1 MNFFITLT
9 TNCDLQC
16 RYCYG
21 ECCDDFD
28 SYDDGLAVDYFLP
41 GKIVYSTEDLKKFL
55 SKDPDPMVIF
65 YGGEPLLEIPK
76 MKELMDSLPA
86 SRFLLHTNGTMLNR
100 VEPEY
105 LNQFHTISISI
116 DGDRELTDYY
126 RGNGIY
132 ERIINNVKMARAG
145 GYKGEFIARMTV
157 MENTDIYRQVLYLL
171 DNPDFSFDSVHWQL
185 NALFWRNDYRRR
197 DFSRWS
203 RENYDRGIKALVK
216 EWVRVMRDDGKVLRM
231 YPFVGVTYSLLK
243 GESMLLRCGAGW
255 AEYCIQTDGKISPC
269 PVMSG
274 LTDFYSGDIFSSDP
288 LRLRKT
294 LISGP
299 CRGCDILDICGGR
312 CLYAN
317 VTMKWGEKGFAEVC
331 STVRNYI
338 HALQEALPEIRQLIE
353 DGSISLSD
361 FEHMKFNSCEIIP

>member
-116 DGDRELTDYY
+116 DG
-126 RGNGIY
+126 
-132 ERIINNVKMARAG
+132 
-145 GYKGEFIARMTV
+145 
-157 MENTDIYRQVLYLL
+157 
-171 DNPDFSFDSVHWQL
+171 
-185 NALFWRNDYRRR
+185 
-197 DFSRWS
+197 
-203 RENYDRGIKALVK
+203 
-216 EWVRVMRDDGKVLRM
+216 
-231 YPFVGVTYSLLK
+231 
-243 GESMLLRCGAGW
+243 
-255 AEYCIQTDGKISPC
+255 
-269 PVMSG
+269 
-274 LTDFYSGDIFSSDP
+274 
-288 LRLRKT
+288 
-294 LISGP
+294 
-299 CRGCDILDICGGR
+299 
-312 CLYAN
+312 
-317 VTMKWGEKGFAEVC
+317 
-331 STVRNYI
+331 
-338 HALQEALPEIRQLIE
+338 
-353 DGSISLSD
+353 
-361 FEHMKFNSCEIIP
+361 